1 MASKLKKYDIVI
13 VTDEISNAHKR
24 FPEWYPA
31 PGTIGTILD
40 AGDEDCISIQWSK
53 GSTSKDDIWY
63 VRSEQLRK
71 LTKRDT
77 LLFVKYYDKYTQTV
91 TESVKQYY
99 KLPSKAKQNVEEHL
113 IDQMKSLKGYGYRV
127 LGGNSQRF
135 IAAFMVGQ
143 ILYVYALSR
152 LVRVDTVFAKQM
164 SDKRKEKLE
173 KLQSLVNDSMEDAM
187 RGDD

>member
-1 MASKLKKYDIVI
+1 MTSKLKKDDIVI
-13 VTDEISNAHKR
+13 ATDKLSNAHKR
-24 FPEWYPA
+24 IPEWYPA
-31 PGTIGTILD
+31 PGTVGTILD
-40 AGDEDCISIQWSK
+40 ASDEECISIRWTK

-77 LLFVKYYDKYTQTV
+77 LLFVKYYDKYTQT
-91 TESVKQYY
+91 TTKSVKQYY
-99 KLPSKAKQNVEEHL
+99 KQPSKAKQGIEARL
-113 IDQMKSLKGYGYRV
+113 LYQMKSLGGYGYGV

-143 ILYVYALSR
+143 ILYVYTSSR
-152 LVRVDTVFAKQM
+152 LVRVDTVFAKMM

-173 KLQSLVNDSMEDAM
+173 KLQSLVNDAMADVM